1 MKDGDG
7 MSKII
12 DGVIGHAIG
21 DAMGTPVQFKDRKL
35 FYKPVKEMLSSGA
48 GDKGT
53 WSDDTSMELATID
66 SFINCNG
73 WNYEDIMKNFY
84 DWINEAKYTS
94 RGITFDVG
102 TTCLRAIK
110 NYAYNGISPLEA
122 GLNDINSNGNG
133 SLMRIQPIAYY
144 CYYKKLKTKEI
155 YNLVKDISSLTHRHD
170 ISILGCYIYILYMVK
185 LLQGDDKRTAYS
197 KIQNEDYSMFS
208 EETKE
213 CYKRILKNDISS
225 FVVDEIKSSGYVVDS
240 LEASIWAVLRA
251 EDFRETI
258 VEAINLGGDTDTIGA
273 IAGSMAGIIYGYDNM
288 PEEWINA
295 IARKDYIEELC
306 NKFEKK
312 LED

>member
-1 MKDGDG
+1 

-35 FYKPVKEMLSSGA
+35 FYKPVKEMLDSGA

-66 SFINCNG
+66 SFVNCNG
-73 WNYEDIMKNFY
+73 WDYEDIMKNFY
-84 DWINEAKYTS
+84 AWINDAKYTS

-133 SLMRIQPIAYY
+133 SLMRIQPVAYY
-144 CYYKKLKTKEI
+144 CYYKKLSNNEI
-155 YNLVKDISSLTHRHD
+155 YNLTKNISALTHRHD

-185 LLQGDDKRTAYS
+185 LLHGEEKKTAYD
-197 KIQNEDYSMFS
+197 KIKNEDYSMFS
-208 EETKE
+208 EETKGY
-213 CYKRILKNDISS
+213 YKRILKDDISS
-225 FVVDEIKSSGYVVDS
+225 FSIDEINSSGYVVDS
-240 LEASIWAVLRA
+240 LEAAMWSVLRS

-258 VEAINLGGDTDTIGA
+258 VKAINLGGDTDTIGA
-273 IAGSMAGIIYGYDNM
+273 IAGSMAGIIYEYENM
-288 PEEWINA
+288 PEEWTNS
-295 IARKDYIEELC
+295 IARKDYIVELC
-306 NKFEKK
+306 NKFEKAIVG
-312 LED
+312 D